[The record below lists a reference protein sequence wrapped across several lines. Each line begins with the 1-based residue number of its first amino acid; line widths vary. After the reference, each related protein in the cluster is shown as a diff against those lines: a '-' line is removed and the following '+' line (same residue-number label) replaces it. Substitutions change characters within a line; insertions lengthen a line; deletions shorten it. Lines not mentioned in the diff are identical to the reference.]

1 MTGRPIA
8 AEPSVVFS
16 GYTLATLMPTKL
28 EEIVAATRERVADAK
43 TSANLPVLSQAAERH
58 QPRRFRQGLRRAA
71 ESGIAV
77 IAELKK
83 ASPSKGLIRADFP
96 VAELAQELEHAGAAA
111 LSVLT
116 NERFFQG
123 SLRNL
128 ESAKKK
134 DRSEERR
141 VGKEG

>member
-58 QPRRFRQGLRRAA
+58 QPRRFRHSRLPPGGWRRKLADIGCRRRLSPLLWPAHLRR
-71 ESGIAV
+71 
-77 IAELKK
+77 
-83 ASPSKGLIRADFP
+83 PSVSADLRDPTGGGRGFRR
-96 VAELAQELEHAGAAA
+96 
-111 LSVLT
+111 
-116 NERFFQG
+116 ERG
-123 SLRNL
+123 RGCS
-128 ESAKKK
+128 
-134 DRSEERR
+134 
-141 VGKEG
+141 